1 MKILN
6 TLKTPWFHQKLTTE
20 KTKLKRDLKSV
31 IVQFGGMVTHPSP
44 IKTQKIIYF
53 PSPRA
58 AIAATAL
65 ES

>member
-1 MKILN
+1 MVSSKIN
-6 TLKTPWFHQKLTTE
+6 RR
-20 KTKLKRDLKSV
+20 KTKMKETSKRVILK
-31 IVQFGGMVTHPSP
+31 FGGMVTHPTP
-44 IKTQKIIYF
+44 FKTQKIIYF

>member
-1 MKILN
+1 MKISKYIKN
-6 TLKTPWFHQKLTTE
+6 SMVSSKINHRKNKNE
-20 KTKLKRDLKSV
+20 RDLKKRNRT
-31 IVQFGGMVTHPSP
+31 IGGMVTHPSP